1 MTKEELKNR
10 TIHQVQKLLN
20 KLLTEENK
28 KQCLKDFELKFLNPI
43 VNELDL
49 KAKLLWLYV

>member
-49 KAKLLWLYV
+49 KAKLL